1 MSDDGSL
8 DLFDGLDEPEDIDGR
23 KDAVGREPGEDAEH
37 DAAAVAGPGGD
48 PASGTASG
56 PPPSHEHDVAGSA
69 AEPAGPKVWSVSQV
83 NRAVRG
89 LLEDSVEPLWVGGEI
104 GSWTRSRAGHC
115 YFSLKDDR
123 AQLRAVMFSREA
135 RQLPTDPDEGT
146 KVRAF
151 GDLTLYEARGE
162 YQLVVRKLEAE
173 GAEGLWRKAFEELRK
188 RLEAEGLLAPERKRA
203 LPRYPRC
210 VGVVTSPT
218 GAALRDIISVMARRA
233 PWSSILLAGSRV
245 QGEGASEEVAAAL
258 RRLDA
263 TGRADVIIVGRGGGS
278 LEDLWA
284 FNEEPVARAIA
295 ECRTPVVSAV
305 GHEVDVTISD
315 LVADARAP
323 TPSAA
328 AEAVVPDG
336 VALLEQL
343 RRTPERLGRGLRR
356 AGLRRREAV
365 ADRLVRLERAMER
378 VVTPARQAVSLGAD
392 RLERRMTTLATER
405 RSRLGGLSGRL
416 EALSPLSTLARG
428 YSVAL
433 TPEGR
438 VLRRV
443 DDLEA
448 GTRFHLRVTDGTV
461 VAESLGPEEKT

>member
-1 MSDDGSL
+1 M
-8 DLFDGLDEPEDIDGR
+8 PPP
-23 KDAVGREPGEDAEH
+23 DA
-37 DAAAVAGPGGD
+37 
-48 PASGTASG
+48 GTA
-56 PPPSHEHDVAGSA
+56 
-69 AEPAGPKVWSVSQV
+69 AEGVESPGPKGWSVSQV

-135 RQLPTDPDEGT
+135 NKLPTDPDEGT
-146 KVRAF
+146 EVRAF

-162 YQLVVRKLEAE
+162 YQMVVRKLEAE

-188 RLEAEGLLAPERKRA
+188 RLEAEGLLAPERKRR

-218 GAALRDIISVMARRA
+218 GAALRDVISVMERRA
-233 PWSSILLAGSRV
+233 PWSSVLLAGSRV
-245 QGEGASEEVAAAL
+245 QGEGSSSEVAAAL

-263 TGRADVIIVGRGGGS
+263 SGRADVIIVGRGGGS

-284 FNEEPVARAIA
+284 FNEEPVARAISA
-295 ECRTPVVSAV
+295 CVTPVVSAV
-305 GHEVDVTISD
+305 GHEVDVTIAD

-328 AEAVVPDG
+328 AETVVPDG
-336 VALLEQL
+336 AALLDQL
-343 RRTPERLGRGLRR
+343 RRAPERLGRGLRR
-356 AGLRRREAV
+356 AGQRRREAV
-365 ADRLVRLERAMER
+365 GDRLARLGRAMER
-378 VVTPARQAVSLGAD
+378 RLVPTRQAVSLGAD
-392 RLERRMTTLATER
+392 RLERRMTTLATDR
-405 RSRLGGLSGRL
+405 RARLGALSGRL

-428 YSVAL
+428 YSVAR
-433 TPEGR
+433 TPDGG
-438 VLRRV
+438 VLRSV
-443 DDLEA
+443 DDLEP
-448 GTRFHLRVTDGTV
+448 GTLFHLRVADGTV
-461 VAESLGPEEKT
+461 EAESRGPVEDGA